1 MSREISR
8 KELLRG
14 VFSMFRDVQERVT
27 TAAVSS
33 SAPSVR
39 VNPPGALQPEAAYFA
54 ACTGCEACV
63 KACPYECIHM
73 TEAGEPERHVAV
85 LYPER
90 KPCRL
95 CEDLPCIAACKDGAL
110 AHPGSTRQV
119 KLGVA
124 QVDPGRC
131 RTFRGERC
139 DLCVKYCPFPDEAIR
154 LMGTRPVVVNTAC
167 TGCGIC
173 STVCPDHAIFVIAER
188 DLVPG
193 MRIPRDV
200 KKAMLMRG

>member
-1 MSREISR
+1 LSREISR

-14 VFSMFRDVQERVT
+14 VFSIFRDARERVAGAT
-27 TAAVSS
+27 SGS
-33 SAPSVR
+33 GSSVR
-39 VNPPGALQPEAAYFA
+39 VNPPGALQPDAAYFA

-63 KACPYECIHM
+63 KACPYDCIAM
-73 TEAGEPERHVAV
+73 TNIGDEPRRVAV
-85 LYPER
+85 IYPER
-90 KPCRL
+90 KPCRV
-95 CEDLPCIAACKDGAL
+95 CSDLPCVAACKDGAL
-110 AHPGSTRQV
+110 VHPGSTRQV
-119 KLGVA
+119 HMGVA

-154 LMGTRPVVVNTAC
+154 LMGTRPVVMASAC

-173 STVCPDHAIFVIAER
+173 ATVCPDRAILIVPER

-193 MRIPRDV
+193 PRVPRDLRAAL
-200 KKAMLMRG
+200 KLRG